1 MRDKILVIALGGT
14 IASVRKQSITL
25 TANTAKVVDYYT
37 KGDIEFDI
45 ISPFAILSENIT
57 RDNWQTLIDCIE
69 NTDLEHYRGVII
81 LHGSDTLAYTS
92 SIIAN
97 AFPNEN
103 IILVA
108 ANKPIDEKESNGIQ
122 NFNAAV
128 EHIKSDKNGVFVSYD
143 GIFKANCIT
152 SADINDRFFALEST
166 VSPTGKRKISN
177 KNVLIIKPYP
187 EIDMSVFD
195 FSKVDEILFEMY
207 HSATVPKQIAEFC
220 KNTDIPYHFVTHKSS
235 ADYITSSE
243 LKNIIFNCTIENAF
257 AISILE

>member
-1 MRDKILVIALGGT
+1 MFDKILVIALGGT

-25 TANTAKVVDYYT
+25 GESPAKVIDFY
-37 KGDIEFDI
+37 KNNDAEFEI
-45 ISPFAILSENIT
+45 ISPFAVLSENIT
-57 RDNWQTLIDCIE
+57 RENWQTLIDCLSKV
-69 NTDLEHYRGVII
+69 DFEHYKGVII

-97 AFPNEN
+97 AFFDKC
-103 IILVA
+103 IVLVA
-108 ANKPIDEKESNGIQ
+108 SNKPIDEKESNGIN
-122 NFNAAV
+122 NFNVAV
-128 EHIKSDKNGVFVSYD
+128 EHIKIGKSGVYVSYD

-152 SADINDRFFALEST
+152 SADINDRFFELEST

-187 EIDMSVFD
+187 EIDMSLFD
-195 FSKVDEILFEMY
+195 FSRVDEILFEMY

-220 KNTDIPYHFVTHKSS
+220 RNTNIKYHFVTHKSS
-235 ADYITSSE
+235 ADYITSSD

>member
-1 MRDKILVIALGGT
+1 MTDKILVIALGGT
-14 IASVRKQSITL
+14 IASVRNQSITL
-25 TANTAKVVDYYT
+25 GENPSKVVECY
-37 KGDIEFDI
+37 KGGDVEFDT

-57 RDNWQTLIDCIE
+57 RDNWQALINCLE
-69 NTDLEHYRGVII
+69 QTDFEHYRGVII

-97 AFPNEN
+97 AFFDKN
-103 IILVA
+103 IVLTA
-108 ANKPIDEKESNGIQ
+108 SDKPIDEPNSNGIR
-122 NFNAAV
+122 NFCAAV
-128 EHIKSDKNGVFVSYD
+128 EHIKGGENGVFVSYD
-143 GIFKANCIT
+143 GIFKASCIT
-152 SADINDRFFALEST
+152 SANINDRFFALEST

-195 FSKVDEILFEMY
+195 FSNVDEILFEMY